1 MEIVWPELLSNLV
14 YEVGA
19 SRRWQN
25 RTAKLLAFPVTN
37 PWLLNPD
44 RTNPGYQFPSL
55 EGNRYARP
63 LVGLSRSA
71 AADSFPDIRR
81 QSTPYCV
88 TGLHPS
94 VRTIPT

>member
-44 RTNPGYQFPSL
+44 RTNPGYQFPLWKVTVTHDRSL
-55 EGNRYARP
+55 ACLGP
-63 LVGLSRSA
+63 LLPILFQIFVDRVPPIA
-71 AADSFPDIRR
+71 
-81 QSTPYCV
+81 
-88 TGLHPS
+88 
-94 VRTIPT
+94 